1 MVSYHG
7 KERAGEGG
15 REEGKGASFT
25 FPGKRDGEKR
35 KGEFSRA
42 LSPPPLPP
50 FPPTDS
56 PPARR
61 VAIPSR
67 GKEEEEE
74 EEEDPSRNI
83 T

>member
-42 LSPPPLPP
+42 LSPPPPP

-74 EEEDPSRNI
+74 EEDPSRNI